1 MKNVCLSVVLFLLLA
16 VVLAGATD
24 AGNLVV
30 RTVDDNLVI
39 IHPDSSQEQISSEAG
54 SAVISPDD
62 RALALTALA
71 LTCTAQ
77 NTPPASSDSS
87 AQSQSQNAS
96 KPATDPA
103 AVHPPEKDKA
113 DAQTS
118 GRGRVPGTSN
128 DRLFYTL
135 PNFLTLENK
144 KQLPPMSVGDKFKVV
159 ALGTF
164 DYVEY
169 PWWGILAAIS
179 QATNGEPAL
188 GQGWTAYAKRYGT
201 TAGDSMVENFMVGA
215 VFPSILRQDPRYYQS
230 GQGSFLRRTG
240 YSMSRIFV
248 TRTDSDRAQFNYSE
262 IFGAAT
268 AAAIS
273 TYTYHPR
280 SAYISTPSNPHMFVA
295 SDRTFSNVVN
305 TWGTQVGLDTI
316 TIVVKEFWPDIH
328 HKLSKKHRGAIDTE
342 AQASLP

>member
-1 MKNVCLSVVLFLLLA
+1 M
-16 VVLAGATD
+16 
-24 AGNLVV
+24 
-30 RTVDDNLVI
+30 VI
-39 IHPDSSQEQISSEAG
+39 KFF
-54 SAVISPDD
+54 VK
-62 RALALTALA
+62 LTACLVLTGA
-71 LTCTAQ
+71 FPLTCTAQ
-77 NTPPASSDSS
+77 NAPPTSSDSS

-96 KPATDPA
+96 KPTADP
-103 AVHPPEKDKA
+103 PPVQPAGKDQA

-118 GRGRVPGTSN
+118 GQGKVAGTSN

-135 PNFLTLENK
+135 PNFLTLENE
-144 KQLPPMSVGDKFKVV
+144 KQLPPMSVGDKFEVV

-164 DYVEY
+164 DYIEY

-188 GQGWTAYAKRYGT
+188 GQGWKAYAKRYGT

-215 VFPSILRQDPRYYQS
+215 VFPSMLRQDPRYYQS
-230 GQGSFLRRTG
+230 GQGSFFRRTG
-240 YSMSRIFV
+240 YSVSRIVV
-248 TRTDSDRAQFNYSE
+248 TRTDAGRTQFNYSE

-295 SDRTFSNVVN
+295 SERTFSNAVS

-328 HKLSKKHRGAIDTE
+328 RMMSKKH
-342 AQASLP
+342 QADVGPQAPGVSP

>member
-1 MKNVCLSVVLFLLLA
+1 LLIKFFVKFTA
-16 VVLAGATD
+16 C
-24 AGNLVV
+24 LVV
-30 RTVDDNLVI
+30 T
-39 IHPDSSQEQISSEAG
+39 G
-54 SAVISPDD
+54 
-62 RALALTALA
+62 ALP

-77 NTPPASSDSS
+77 NTSPASSDSS
-87 AQSQSQNAS
+87 AQTQAQDAS
-96 KPATDPA
+96 TPA
-103 AVHPPEKDKA
+103 ANPVQPAGKDKA
-113 DAQTS
+113 EAQTS
-118 GRGRVPGTSN
+118 GQGKVAGTSN

-179 QATNGEPAL
+179 QATDGKPAL
-188 GQGWTAYAKRYGT
+188 GQGWDAYAKRYGI

-215 VFPSILRQDPRYYQS
+215 VFPSLLRQDPRYYQS
-230 GQGSFLRRTG
+230 GQGSFFRRTG
-240 YSMSRIFV
+240 YSVSRIVV
-248 TRTDSDRAQFNYSE
+248 TRSDSGRMQFNYSE

-273 TYTYHPR
+273 AYTYHPR
-280 SAYISTPSNPHMFVA
+280 SAYISTPSNPHEFVA
-295 SDRTFSNVVN
+295 SERTFSNVVS

-328 HKLSKKHRGAIDTE
+328 RKISKKHKADMAPGAPGAT
-342 AQASLP
+342 P